1 MNLIGILILA
11 SIVAVMLC
19 VIALFILKYK
29 YIYKNPVLPPK
40 PVPVV
45 DFEKDVIFLHYI
57 INHKLEMQKIF
68 NLLPKNLS
76 SNAIT
81 RDTDIDSI
89 KEVIVQEVYLSLSKS
104 YKMTLSKY
112 FTDEALLIY
121 ITEQVM
127 SQLTVISVE
136 QNFETLKK
144 ISTLNKINSLKDK
157 NRKK

>member
-11 SIVAVMLC
+11 AIVAVMLC

-89 KEVIVQEVYLSLSKS
+89 KEVIVQEVYLSRSKS